1 MTDVSEDLSIELRR
15 RLIDDSN
22 ILHKNQALYERVITA
37 CSEDGLEWSEC
48 EAVFK
53 ELGCYKKW
61 APKIVKASREAQGV
75 PTIGGDPAP
84 KGMPVRDAFSDAP
97 KDLIH
102 EDATAPPGWGYADP
116 RAAVFQIIEKM
127 VDNVP
132 VVKRLPVSYDP
143 VVISRRMQDVDS
155 GNIMLE
161 LAWRVGRNWKT
172 HTFDR
177 DVCFS
182 SRDLV
187 RTAAHGV
194 PVGTDNS
201 LDLVKYLRAYEH
213 HNLPVI
219 MRGYV
224 NSSMGWQGAPG
235 DFAAHGFLCGKQQIG
250 GNGKRIELHIGDGDR
265 RAAAEFDSAGTL
277 EGWREAIAPI
287 AKWPIVQVG
296 LYASLAAPLVAILE
310 APNCIVEWCGETT
323 GGKTVTL
330 QIAGSA
336 WRNGGAKPAT
346 WNTTIN
352 GLEARASV
360 LCDMP
365 FIIDD
370 TAEVPESK
378 RRDLLTSAIYMLESG
393 HTRIRANK
401 DLTER
406 ASKTWRTVVLSTGEY
421 MLAEYAGTGGAPA
434 RVLTFWGPPFGV
446 SDPRTGEIITSMMAG
461 LRRNYGL
468 AGPAVVKWLI
478 ENRER
483 WDEFRDNFAR
493 YISVIRS
500 IIISPAAMRLAPV
513 VALLEISAQIAHEVL
528 GLPWTTTMMD
538 NPIILQALERAVHNA
553 TTSAN
558 KARLAWEHALSYG
571 ESRRSQ
577 WIPWGET
584 PKAAD
589 EPSTG
594 WLGWRKIGATN
605 DLADDEEREDLLAW
619 HPPQLKRVLAEVG
632 APYEAT
638 LRSWRDH
645 GVIRAQG
652 VRTTSV
658 VRCDGTRSSNRVV
671 LMRTTRT
678 PWSEDAPE

>member
-1 MTDVSEDLSIELRR
+1 MTDVSEDLSVELRR

-61 APKIVKASREAQGV
+61 APKIVKASREARGV

-84 KGMPVRDAFSDAP
+84 KGMPVRDAFTDAP
-97 KDLIH
+97 KELVS
-102 EDATAPPGWGYADP
+102 EDATAPPGWGYNDP
-116 RAAVFQIIEKM
+116 RAAVFQLIEKM

-132 VVKRLPVSYDP
+132 VVKRLPVTYDP
-143 VVISRRMQDVDS
+143 IVISRRMQDVDS

-161 LAWRVGRNWKT
+161 LAWRVGRKWNT

-187 RTAAHGV
+187 RTAAQGV

-235 DFAAHGFLCGKQQIG
+235 DFAAHGFLCGKKQIG

-265 RAAAEFDSAGTL
+265 RSAAEFESSGTL

-287 AKWPIVQVG
+287 AQWPLVQVG
-296 LYASLAAPLVAILE
+296 LYASLAAPLIAILE
-310 APNCIVEWCGETT
+310 APNCIVEWCGETS

-330 QIAGSA
+330 QVAGSP
-336 WRNGGAKPAT
+336 WKNGASKPAT

-352 GLEARASV
+352 GLEARAAV

-393 HTRIRANK
+393 HTRVRANK

-434 RVLTFWGPPFGV
+434 RVLTFWGPPFGP
-446 SDPRTGEIITSMMAG
+446 SDPETGETIATMMAG
-461 LRRNYGL
+461 IRRNYGL

-483 WDEFRDNFAR
+483 WDLLRDNYAR
-493 YISVIRS
+493 YVSTIRS
-500 IIISPAAMRLAPV
+500 LIISPAAMRLAPV
-513 VALLEISAQIAHEVL
+513 VALLECAAQVAHEAL

-538 NPIILQALERAVHNA
+538 NPLILEALERAVQTA

-571 ESRRSQ
+571 TSRRAQ
-577 WIPWGET
+577 WIVWGET
-584 PKAAD
+584 PRGTD

-594 WLGWRKIGATN
+594 WLGWRRVGSTAPE
-605 DLADDEEREDLLAW
+605 ADEEDREDLLAW
-619 HPPQLKRVLAEVG
+619 HPSQLKRVLAEVG

-645 GVIRAQG
+645 GVIRSQG
-652 VRTTSV
+652 ARTAIV
-658 VRCDGTRSSNRVV
+658 IRPDGTRAVHRLVV
-671 LMRTTRT
+671 VKTNRT
-678 PWSEDAPE
+678 PWNDEPVE